1 MKVLPIAADSLGV
14 RSMATLITAAG
25 GSLLIDPGAT
35 VAEERFGLGPTNV
48 ERGTYTRAAAQVVEA
63 AHRAD
68 ALLVTSYRHGHFN
81 LLPDAPLGAPLYA
94 KIPRLLTEHRES
106 RRVFPLVGS
115 EQRPIMLVDEMQ
127 FRLSGMEVRCSPPL
141 QRTRD
146 GDQEDTA
153 FAVTARGD
161 GRTFVFVSDVGW
173 PLSLEVRHY
182 LLTQQ
187 PDLLYLS
194 GPDLT
199 DAVQYPLM
207 RLQTRPPW
215 LVDAL
220 SDIKTLLESTGCRI
234 ILDHGIVRDVRYPSY
249 FREAFDN
256 ARVMTAAE
264 FRGMPI
270 NLLEA
275 RRQELTIRE
284 GRSTRQS
291 AVGARR

>member
-14 RSMATLITAAG
+14 RSMATLVTAEG
-25 GSLLIDPGAT
+25 GSLLLDPGVT
-35 VAEERFGLGPTNV
+35 VAGERFGLGPTNV
-48 ERGTYTRAAAQVVEA
+48 ERSVYTRTAAQVVEV

-68 ALLVTSYRHGHFN
+68 ALLVTSYGPGHVN
-81 LLPDAPLGAPLYA
+81 LLPDAPLETPVYA
-94 KIPRLLTEHRES
+94 KIPRMLAEHRES
-106 RRVFPLVGS
+106 RRVFPLVSS
-115 EQRPIMLVDEMQ
+115 EQRPIMLMDDGQ

-141 QRTRD
+141 QRARD
-146 GDQEDTA
+146 GDQADTA

-173 PLSLEVRHY
+173 PLSLEIRHY
-182 LLTQQ
+182 LLKQQ

-207 RLQTRPPW
+207 GRQTRPPW
-215 LVDAL
+215 LIDAL
-220 SDIKTLLESTGCRI
+220 ADIKTLLESTGCRI
-234 ILDHGIVRDVRYPSY
+234 ILDHGIVRDVRYPAY
-249 FREAFDN
+249 FREAFDR
-256 ARVMTAAE
+256 AWVMTAAE

-275 RRQELTIRE
+275 RRQELTLRE
-284 GRSTRQS
+284 GRPTRQL